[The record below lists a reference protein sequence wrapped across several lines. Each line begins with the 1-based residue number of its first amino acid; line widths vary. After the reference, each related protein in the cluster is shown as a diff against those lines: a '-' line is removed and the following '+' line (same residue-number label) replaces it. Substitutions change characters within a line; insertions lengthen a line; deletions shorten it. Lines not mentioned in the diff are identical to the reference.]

1 MTRRRNN
8 WWKAK
13 YSPFRAGRVPTYCTY
28 MSNRAVDLDPH
39 KYFCSDLDEK
49 KRIEKLHSDTFFV
62 DLNNEYRYL

>member
-13 YSPFRAGRVPTYCTY
+13 YSPFRAGRVPTVH
-28 MSNRAVDLDPH
+28 MSNRAVDPDPH

-49 KRIEKLHSDTFFV
+49 KRIEKLHTAQ
-62 DLNNEYRYL
+62 